1 MKSISLDGTW
11 SLTYLHTSPDG
22 PKHPGQLAG
31 CDAAR
36 VSALVPG
43 NVELDLVR
51 AGTLPDPFFGGN
63 IRLLRPL
70 ETCEWWYAREF
81 EFEGGT
87 DCGDWDLV
95 FEGLD
100 TYATVWLNGEEIGRS
115 DNMLIPQRFKAGG
128 ALRSGRNQVHVR
140 IEAAM
145 LHARRYPYDA
155 SMLSWEHRM
164 EGLHVRKAPH
174 MWGWDIMPR
183 AVSAGIWRGVRLEP
197 RPAYGFEQIYYRTL
211 AINAREAVLA
221 AMFEVRAP
229 DPDLLGCSV
238 EFEGICGDHRFAY
251 AWPLEFPADAC
262 RIPVPGARLWWP
274 KGYGDANLY
283 AVTAR
288 LVRGGQVLAQRTDR
302 IGLRTVALERTANAG
317 TPHALGARGFPVG
330 RYDEPPDPAGHFL
343 FRVNGVPIQVRG
355 TNWVPLDA
363 FHSRDAQR
371 LADAMALADDLGCN
385 MIRCWGGNVYE
396 DHAFFDLCDEKG
408 ILVWQDF
415 VFACCR
421 YPQSDSFLARVRGEA
436 EAVVTRLRNHASLA
450 LWCGDN
456 EIDECYAS
464 DRLSPEHNRISREI
478 LPRVVHRCDPG
489 HPYVPSSPYRA
500 PEAAGELPEQH
511 LWGPRGYFKSPYYTR
526 HTAAFIG
533 EIGYHGCPNAGS
545 IERFI
550 AEDARWPWQD
560 NEQWRIHDVSHLR
573 HNAADRNRITLMAN
587 QIREYFGDVPDTL
600 ETFAVASQIVQAEAK
615 KYFIESTRQRKWRTS
630 GILWWNLIDGWPQF
644 SDAVVDYYFGKKLA
658 YWYIRRVQRPV
669 CLMLGEPGDDKY
681 LPVIAANDTLQDAV
695 VRFEVAVPGGEVLCA
710 GETAIPASQNWQVGR
725 IRTYA
730 SDRRLYLLRWETGGE
745 AFGNHYIAGA
755 PPFSLDEY
763 RDWLTRIAALPQPF
777 APETVG
783 R

>member
-11 SLTYLHTSPDG
+11 SLTFFHASPDA
-22 PKHPGQLAG
+22 PTHPAQLAEF
-31 CDAAR
+31 DAAS
-36 VSALVPG
+36 VPANVPG

-51 AGTLPDPFFGGN
+51 AGTLPEPFFGGN

-70 ETCEWWYAREF
+70 ETHEWWYAREF
-81 EFEGGT
+81 EFADGPGCE
-87 DCGDWDLV
+87 DWDLV

-100 TYATVWLNGEEIGRS
+100 TYATVWLNGVEIGRS
-115 DNMLIPQRFKAGG
+115 DNMLIPHRFPAAG
-128 ALRSGRNQVHVR
+128 ALRPGANQVHVR
-140 IEAAM
+140 IEPAM
-145 LHARRYPYDA
+145 LRARHYPYDA

-211 AINAREAVLA
+211 EADARMAVLT

-229 DPDLLGCSV
+229 EPDLLGCTV
-238 EFEGICGDHRFAY
+238 EFEGVCGDHRFDY
-251 AWPLEFPADAC
+251 AWPLEFSADSC
-262 RIPVPGARLWWP
+262 RISVPNARLWWP
-274 KGYGDANLY
+274 KGYGDPNLY
-283 AVTAR
+283 TVTAR
-288 LVRGGQVLAQRTDR
+288 LLRSGELLAQRTDR
-302 IGLRTVALERTANAG
+302 IGLRTVTLERSASAG
-317 TPHALGARGFPVG
+317 IPHGLAARSLDVC

-343 FRVNGVPIQVRG
+343 FRVNDLPIQVRG

-363 FHSRDAQR
+363 FHSRDAER

-396 DHAFFDLCDEKG
+396 DPAFFEHCDEKG

-415 VFACCR
+415 AFACCR
-421 YPQSDSFLARVRGEA
+421 YPQHEAFFERVRHEA
-436 EAVVTRLRNHASLA
+436 ETVVTRLRNHASLA

-464 DRLSPEHNRISREI
+464 DGLSPAQNRISREV
-478 LPRVVHRCDPG
+478 LPQVVHRCDPG
-489 HPYVPSSPYRA
+489 RCYVPSSPYRA
-500 PEAAGELPEQH
+500 PEAQSELPEQH
-511 LWGPRGYFKSPYYTR
+511 LWGPRGYFKSSYYTR
-526 HTAAFIG
+526 HTAGFIG

-545 IERFI
+545 IRRFI
-550 AEDARWPWQD
+550 EKDAWWPWQD
-560 NEQWRIHDVSHLR
+560 NAQWRIHDVSHLR
-573 HNAADRNRITLMAN
+573 HNTVDRNRIKLMAN
-587 QIREYFGDVPDTL
+587 QIREYFGDVPSTL
-600 ETFAVASQIVQAEAK
+600 EAFVLASQIVQAEAK

-630 GILWWNLIDGWPQF
+630 GILWWNLLDGWPQF

-658 YWYIRRVQRPV
+658 YWYIRRVQPPV
-669 CLMLGEPGDDKY
+669 CVMLGDARSDKY
-681 LPVIAANDTLQDAV
+681 LPVIVANDTRQDAA
-695 VRFEVAVPGGEVLCA
+695 VRFEVARPGGDVLCA
-710 GETAIPASQNWQVGR
+710 GEMTIPAAQNWQLGR

-730 SDRRLYLLRWETGGE
+730 GERRLYLLRWETGGE
-745 AFGNHYIAGA
+745 AFGNHYIAGS
-755 PPFSLDEY
+755 PPFSLDDY
-763 RDWLTRIAALPQPF
+763 RGWLAHIAALPQGF